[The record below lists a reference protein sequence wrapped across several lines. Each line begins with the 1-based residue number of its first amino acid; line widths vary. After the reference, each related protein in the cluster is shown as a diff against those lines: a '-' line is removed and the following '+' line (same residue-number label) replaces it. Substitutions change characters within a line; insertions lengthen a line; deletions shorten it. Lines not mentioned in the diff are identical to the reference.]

1 MEPIAASDWVSRVT
15 ERWLVTGGT
24 GQVGT
29 ALRRNPPLGIQIFA
43 PGRETLDLANLPDD
57 LSPMLDGV
65 SAIINCGA
73 YTAVDKAESEPELA
87 EAINAIAPGKLATA
101 AAAAGIPIIHI
112 STDYVFPVEGNG
124 PWREDAVPNPG
135 SVYGRSKLNGELAVR
150 ASGARHA
157 IIRTAWVISAD
168 GSNFIKTILRA
179 GAQNE
184 VIRVVADQ
192 RGNPTHAGD
201 LAKAV
206 ATIASCL
213 TSGRQQFSGTWHF
226 VNAGETTWHGLAIEA
241 FASAAKY
248 GISVP
253 SEVRAISTSEYPTR
267 ARRPAD
273 SRLSTERL
281 TTDFQVVTRPWQ
293 EALDEIIYNIAKG
306 QQPV

>member
-1 MEPIAASDWVSRVT
+1 MAEH
-15 ERWLVTGGT
+15 WLITGGT
-24 GQVGT
+24 GQLGT
-29 ALRRNPPLGIQIFA
+29 ALRRNPPSGIQIFA
-43 PGRETLDLANLPDD
+43 PGRQTLDLANLPDD
-57 LSPMLDGV
+57 LSPFLDGV

-87 EAINAIAPGKLATA
+87 EAINAIAPEKLANA

-124 PWREDAVPNPG
+124 PWREDALPNPG

-150 ASGARHA
+150 ASAARHA

-184 VIRVVADQ
+184 VISVVADQ
-192 RGNPTHAGD
+192 RGTPTHAGD
-201 LAKAV
+201 LAMAV

-213 TSGRQQFSGTWHF
+213 TSGQQQSSGTWHF
-226 VNAGETTWHGLAIEA
+226 VNAGETTWHGLAIHA
-241 FASAAKY
+241 FTSAAKY
-248 GISVP
+248 GMKAP
-253 SEVRAISTSEYPTR
+253 REVRAISTGEYPTK

-281 TTDFQVVTRPWQ
+281 TTDFEVVTRPWQ
-293 EALDEIIYNIAKG
+293 AAVDDIIHNLAKG
-306 QQPV
+306 KQST